1 MSRLSE
7 NEIGRKHVSPD
18 AGGKYGPQ
26 DAHALIVILF
36 IAAVIIGMA
45 VKITFF

>member
-1 MSRLSE
+1 MNQLSE
-7 NEIGRKHVSPD
+7 NKSKRR
-18 AGGKYGPQ
+18 YGPQ

>member
-1 MSRLSE
+1 MDQLSE
-7 NEIGRKHVSPD
+7 NKGKR
-18 AGGKYGPQ
+18 KYGPQ

>member
-1 MSRLSE
+1 MSRPSE
-7 NEIGRKHVSPD
+7 NKIVRQHGSPD
-18 AGGKYGPQ
+18 AGRKYGPQ
-26 DAHALIVILF
+26 AAHALIVILF

>member
-1 MSRLSE
+1 MSRQSE
-7 NEIGRKHVSPD
+7 NKERRGDGARD
-18 AGGKYGPQ
+18 AGRRYGPQ

-36 IAAVIIGMA
+36 VAAVIIAMA